1 MHVRLLLCPSPLPIH
16 ASSCSFASQLM
27 EFCSGYSSP
36 NPCTILPLLSLSK
49 MESTATPV
57 GSMFRTYPKSHH
69 FPTSSIITVI
79 LSHLG
84 YCHGF
89 LSQILS
95 HPHLK
100 SSGVFLISF
109 GIKPN
114 GLQSS
119 VLSPHPVPLWPHLLF
134 PLLHTPATLA
144 LLIVILVCIVF
155 TYFFFFYGLS
165 LLLRM

>member
-1 MHVRLLLCPSPLPIH
+1 MHVRLLLVTCPSPLPIH
-16 ASSCSFASQLM
+16 ASSCTFASQLL

-49 MESTATPV
+49 LESTATPV
-57 GSMFRTYPKSHH
+57 GSAFRTYPGSHN
-69 FPTSSIITVI
+69 FPTSSVITVI

-95 HPHLK
+95 LPHLK

-109 GIKPN
+109 RIKPN

-119 VLSPHPVPLWPHLLF
+119 VLSPHPVPLWPHLLS
-134 PLLHTPATLA
+134 PLLYTPVAPP

-155 TYFFFFYGLS
+155 TYFFMVS
-165 LLLRM
+165 LPLRM